1 MSTLASNTRKNSNAA
16 KTILITGSTAGI
28 GRTTAIYL
36 AQHGHH
42 VIASGRKT
50 AELAKLREE
59 VAGLSLTKKGLARR
73 AADDRAHGRESVSNL
88 RPRIDTV
95 ELDVT
100 NAQSIA
106 AAVEAVAVITGGAAL
121 DVLVNNAGFGI
132 LGPTIEIDDAEMRRQ
147 YDTNVFGLMNV
158 VRAFVP
164 QMRDAGAG
172 RVVNVSSLGGRITL
186 PYFGVYNSTKYAIE
200 SLSDA
205 LRWELQPF
213 GIQVSLIEPGVIRT
227 NFEAT
232 AVSGLQKFQQTAYA
246 VAISHYEKLSKRA
259 DQFAGEPITIA
270 KAIERAV
277 DSRRA
282 SARYVAPRMNYA
294 AIVFKAITPT
304 RVWDWA
310 MRKIGMLNERTV
322 NTKTIRSTTVS
333 PVSSKVSSLDA
344 ALANAS
350 NGRGPVAHA

>member
-1 MSTLASNTRKNSNAA
+1 MSNSNRKNTNAS
-16 KTILITGSTAGI
+16 KTILITGATAGI

-42 VIASGRKT
+42 VIASGRKV

-59 VAGLSLTKKGLARR
+59 VAGLALTKKGLARR
-73 AADDRAHGRESVSNL
+73 AADDRANGRETVSNL

-106 AAVEAVAVITGGAAL
+106 SAVEAVAAITEGAAL

-132 LGPTIEIDDAEMRRQ
+132 LGPTIEIDDTELRRQ
-147 YDTNVFGLMNV
+147 YETNVFGLMNV

-164 QMRDAGAG
+164 QMRDAHSG
-172 RVVNVSSLGGRITL
+172 RVVNISSLGGRITL

-213 GIQVSLIEPGVIRT
+213 GIQVSLVEPGVIRT

-232 AVSGLQKFQQTAYA
+232 AVSGLARFQKTAYA
-246 VAISHYEKLSKRA
+246 KAIANYEKLSKNA
-259 DQFAGEPITIA
+259 DRFAGEPITIA

-277 DSRRA
+277 DSRHA

-294 AIVFKAITPT
+294 AIIFKAITPQ

-322 NTKTIRSTTVS
+322 STETITPVC
-333 PVSSKVSSLDA
+333 PVSAKITSLDA
-344 ALANAS
+344 ALATAS
-350 NGRGPVAHA
+350 SARGPIAHA

>member
-1 MSTLASNTRKNSNAA
+1 MTTVASKTTKSTTAA
-16 KTILITGSTAGI
+16 KTILITGATAGI
-28 GRTTAIYL
+28 GRSTAIYL
-36 AQHGHH
+36 AQQGHH
-42 VIASGRKT
+42 VIASGRKV

-59 VAGLSLTKKGLARR
+59 VAGLSLTRKGVSRR
-73 AADDRAHGRESVSNL
+73 VADDRASGRETVSNL
-88 RPRIDTV
+88 RPRIDTI

-100 NAQSIA
+100 SAQSIA
-106 AAVEAVAVITGGAAL
+106 AAVETLAGVTGGAAL

-132 LGPTIEIDDAEMRRQ
+132 LGPTIEIDDSEMRRQ
-147 YDTNVFGLMNV
+147 YETNVFGLMNV

-164 QMRDAGAG
+164 QMRDAGSG

-232 AVSGLQKFQQTAYA
+232 AVGGFEKFQQGAYA
-246 VAISHYEKLSKRA
+246 KAISNYEKLSKRA
-259 DQFAGEPITIA
+259 DKFAGEPIVIA

-294 AIVFKAITPT
+294 AIMFKSIVPT

-310 MRKIGMLNERTV
+310 MRKIGMLNEQTV
-322 NTKTIRSTTVS
+322 STATIRSTSVA
-333 PVSSKVSSLDA
+333 PVSTKVSSLDA
-344 ALANAS
+344 ALATAS